1 MPTAMIP
8 RQCLIGSDTPISQF
22 SYKAMYADLPTVLFV
37 LLPVFVILIL
47 VLQSIVRTHITAH
60 ILIVRTGGVNHNA
73 FDSNSPASLVAG
85 VVCEYQFP

>member
-8 RQCLIGSDTPISQF
+8 RQCLIGSNTAISQF
-22 SYKAMYADLPTVLFV
+22 SDEAMYADLPTVRFV
-37 LLPVFVILIL
+37 LIPVVVILIL
-47 VLQSIVRTHITAH
+47 AKQSIVRTHITTQ
-60 ILIVRTGGVNHNA
+60 IRIVRAGGVNHNA